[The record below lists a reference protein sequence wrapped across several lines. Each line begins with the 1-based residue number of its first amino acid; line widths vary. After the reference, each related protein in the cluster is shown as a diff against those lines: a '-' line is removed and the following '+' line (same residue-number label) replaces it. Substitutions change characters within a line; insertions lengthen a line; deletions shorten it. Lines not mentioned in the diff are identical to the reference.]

1 MDSQTAGQAEG
12 CMDER
17 AGRQTDS
24 KIDRQKDG
32 QMNGWKRRRPDGW
45 IDIQMHRQGDKQKR
59 HRESQREK
67 QID

>member
-1 MDSQTAGQAEG
+1 
-12 CMDER
+12 MDER